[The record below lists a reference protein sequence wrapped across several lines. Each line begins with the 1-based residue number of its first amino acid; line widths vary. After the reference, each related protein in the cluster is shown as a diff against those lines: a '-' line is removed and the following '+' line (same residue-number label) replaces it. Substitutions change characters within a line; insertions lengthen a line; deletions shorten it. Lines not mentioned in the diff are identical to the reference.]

1 MRVLVSG
8 AAGFVGANLVR
19 QLSGDGHEVHALVR
33 PGTDSWRLDG
43 VGLDGIHSL
52 ALEDGDRVRGVVHEL
67 RPEWIFH
74 LAAYG
79 AYPTQIDGAA
89 MAMSNVLGT
98 MHLLDAAMSLGFS
111 SFVHTGTSSE
121 YGFKSR
127 PPDEDTVLEPNSAYA
142 VTKAAATL
150 YCRQAA
156 VRAGAP
162 VITARLYSAYGP
174 WEAPTRLIPS
184 VLIRALGGSWPPLVA
199 PHTARDFIFVEDVVS
214 ALCCLAAAA
223 DIEPGEVVN
232 VGSGEQRTVADVVEI
247 VRRLLPVE
255 AAPPWNTLEP
265 RTWDTTTWVG
275 DVARIRSRF
284 GWRAMT
290 SLDAGLAAT
299 LAWLTSDRERL
310 DRYRQEI
317 DDPTD

>member
-19 QLSGDGHEVHALVR
+19 QLSRDGHDVHALVR

-43 VGLDGIHSL
+43 VALNGVHAL
-52 ALEDGDRVRGVVHEL
+52 ALEDRDRVCGVVHEL

-79 AYPTQIDGAA
+79 AYPAQIDGTA
-89 MAMSNVLGT
+89 MVMSNVLGT
-98 MHLLDAAMSLGFS
+98 MHLLDAAMSVGFAR
-111 SFVHTGTSSE
+111 FVHTGTSSE
-121 YGFKSR
+121 YGFKSL

-174 WEAPTRLIPS
+174 WEAPTRLIPT

-214 ALCCLAAAA
+214 ALCCLAAA

-255 AAPPWNTLEP
+255 AVPAWNTLAP
-265 RTWDTTTWVG
+265 RTWDTATWVG
-275 DVARIRSRF
+275 DVGRIRSRF
-284 GWRAMT
+284 GWRATT
-290 SLDAGLAAT
+290 SLEAGLAAT
-299 LAWLTSDRERL
+299 LAWLTSDRKRL
-310 DRYRQEI
+310 IRYRQEI
-317 DDPTD
+317 DGAAD